1 LYRSQKYGFLYPF
14 TMIYR
19 SAFIGLLLGLVIA
32 ALLLFVPENR
42 NFLFRPQE
50 SSDLPPTLFPMFPE
64 EGESS
69 TLRLPAEPLIK
80 IERTPVQKEIAPGSS
95 MRFVI
100 SVKNVSEV
108 ELTNLIIEERFDDAL
123 LSVKNVEE
131 GTLSHN
137 LIIWKIPTLGPGE
150 RKSGNYLLTV
160 LPTTPVQALEVTAFV
175 RGEEVLEETL
185 SSSRMA
191 TSVLNIVQ
199 LPKTGIDLR

>member
-1 LYRSQKYGFLYPF
+1 MLPF
-14 TMIYR
+14 MIYR

-42 NFLFRPQE
+42 DFLFRRQE
-50 SSDLPPTLFPMFPE
+50 SSDLPPALFPMFPE
-64 EGESS
+64 DDASP
-69 TLRLPAEPLIK
+69 LRFPAEPLVT
-80 IERTPVQKEIAPGSS
+80 IERTPMKKELAPGSS

-100 SVKNVSEV
+100 SVKNVSDV
-108 ELTNLIIEERFDDAL
+108 ELKNLIIEERFDDAL

-131 GTLSHN
+131 GILSHN

-175 RGEEVLEETL
+175 RGEEVLEETF
-185 SSSRMA
+185 
-191 TSVLNIVQ
+191 
-199 LPKTGIDLR
+199 